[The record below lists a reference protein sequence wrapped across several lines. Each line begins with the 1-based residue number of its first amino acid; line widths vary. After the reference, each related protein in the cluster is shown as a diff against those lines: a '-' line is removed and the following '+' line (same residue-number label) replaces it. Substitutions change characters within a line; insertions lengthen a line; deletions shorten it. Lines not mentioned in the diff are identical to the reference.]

1 MTQSLFDRRSLLAA
15 LLVTPTGLLAAPAF
29 AATLSP
35 SDKALVDK
43 ATAYLQGLNAAK
55 GRFIQTDPRG
65 TQAQGTFYLQRPG
78 KARFAYDAPASKLLV
93 SDGRFVSEADTR
105 LKTVNRYPLGQ
116 TPLALFLA
124 QDVRF
129 DKGVV
134 VTKVMQLDG
143 GFSMTL
149 EDGRKQTR
157 GSLTLNFTDSP
168 ISLMGWVVTTV
179 QGSTR
184 VRLVGLERT
193 SGLDPKL
200 FATPYPPARKTG
212 PHQ

>member
-1 MTQSLFDRRSLLAA
+1 MTQHLDRRATLAGLIALPAAA
-15 LLVTPTGLLAAPAF
+15 LAGAAF
-29 AATLSP
+29 AAPLS
-35 SDKALVDK
+35 SEDKALVDK
-43 ATAYLQGLNAAK
+43 ATAYLQGLNSAK

-65 TQAQGTFYLQRPG
+65 SQTQGSFYLQRPG

-124 QDVRF
+124 QDVRL

-134 VTKVMQLDG
+134 ITRVSRLDG
-143 GFSMTL
+143 GFSLTMS
-149 EDGRKQTR
+149 DGRKQTR
-157 GSLTLNFTDSP
+157 GSLTMNFTDSP
-168 ISLMGWVVTTV
+168 VSLMGWVVTTV

-184 VRLVGLERT
+184 VRLTSLERT
-193 SGLDPKL
+193 GGLDAKL
-200 FATPYPPARKTG
+200 FATPFPPARKTG
-212 PHQ
+212 RP

>member
-1 MTQSLFDRRSLLAA
+1 MTQHLHRRAA
-15 LLVTPTGLLAAPAF
+15 LAGLIALPAFGLAEAALAAP
-29 AATLSP
+29 LSP
-35 SDKALVDK
+35 ADKALVDK

-65 TQAQGTFYLQRPG
+65 SQTQGSFYLQRPG
-78 KARFAYDAPASKLLV
+78 KARFAYDAPSGKLLV

-124 QDVRF
+124 QDVRL

-134 VTKVMQLDG
+134 ITRVSRLDG
-143 GFSMTL
+143 GFSLTMS
-149 EDGRKQTR
+149 DGRKQTR
-157 GSLTLNFTDSP
+157 GSLTMNFSDSP
-168 ISLMGWVVTTV
+168 VGLMGWVVSTV

-184 VRLVGLERT
+184 VRLTSLERT
-193 SGLDPKL
+193 GGLDAKL
-200 FATPYPPARKTG
+200 FATPFPPARKTG
-212 PHQ
+212 RP

>member
-1 MTQSLFDRRSLLAA
+1 MNRRAA
-15 LLVTPTGLLAAPAF
+15 LAGLIALPAGLTAAGLAGAAF
-29 AATLSP
+29 AAPLSAA
-35 SDKALVDK
+35 DKALVDK
-43 ATAYLQGLNAAK
+43 ATAYLQGLTSAR

-65 TQAQGTFYLQRPG
+65 SQTQGDFYLQRPG

-124 QDVRF
+124 QDVRL

-134 VTKVMQLDG
+134 ISRVSRLDG
-143 GFSMTL
+143 GFSLTMS
-149 EDGRKQTR
+149 DGRKQTR
-157 GSLTLNFTDSP
+157 GSLTMNFSDSP
-168 ISLMGWVVTTV
+168 VGLMGWVVTTV

-184 VRLVGLERT
+184 VRLTSLERVG
-193 SGLDPKL
+193 GLDAKL
-200 FATPYPPARKTG
+200 FATPFPPARTTG
-212 PHQ
+212 RP

>member
-1 MTQSLFDRRSLLAA
+1 MTQTHTDRRLLLA
-15 LLVTPTGLLAAPAF
+15 GLLAAPAAALLASPAL
-29 AATLSP
+29 AATLSAA
-35 SDKALVDK
+35 DKALVNK
-43 ATAYLQGLNAAK
+43 ATAYLQSLNSAK

-65 TQAQGTFYLQRPG
+65 VEVQGDFYLQRPG

-124 QDVRF
+124 QDVRL

-134 VTKVMQLDG
+134 VTRVSRLNN
-143 GFSMTL
+143 GFALTV

-157 GSLTLNFTDSP
+157 GSLTLNFADSP
-168 ISLMGWVVTTV
+168 MSLLGWVINTV
-179 QGSTR
+179 QGPTR
-184 VRLVGLERT
+184 VRLVGLERV

-200 FATPYPPARKTG
+200 FAAPFPPARRTG
-212 PHQ
+212 RP